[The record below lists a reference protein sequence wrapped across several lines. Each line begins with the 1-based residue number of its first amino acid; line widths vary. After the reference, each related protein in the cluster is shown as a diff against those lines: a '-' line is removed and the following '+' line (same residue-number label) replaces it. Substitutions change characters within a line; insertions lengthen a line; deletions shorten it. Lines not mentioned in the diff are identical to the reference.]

1 MSKIPTTHEEFIE
14 AGYTATELLRD
25 TDFVNGFA
33 VHGKKRIGEFR
44 DYCENEE
51 KLLKNFRAFHSHI

>member
-25 TDFVNGFA
+25 TDFENGFLQ
-33 VHGKKRIGEFR
+33 GIERLG
-44 DYCENEE
+44 
-51 KLLKNFRAFHSHI
+51 